1 MLRRLLKIKDFS
13 KKKPYPL
20 RLKDIYLSGQNKDL
34 LLQSKFLYDELPI
47 RLSQRSIELES
58 LPDEILNNY
67 SLQKVYDLYINS
79 FERILNFNKPNN
91 YKDVDNFANILSDI
105 RKKHKNIELDIG
117 SAIQDFRID
126 NVNKYTKK
134 ERKIDHI
141 LNNFYMSRISIRF
154 LIGQHLSILNNK
166 SYGMIDNNCNPYL
179 ITQNAIET
187 ICSVTNY
194 DNEISYKIN
203 GNNNINLMYIS
214 SHLYY
219 IICEILKN
227 ATVAVYNSEKR
238 EKNIDITIN
247 NGIEDIII
255 KISDNG
261 NGIKREVLPIV
272 NSFLYTSSN
281 KNISKENIEKN
292 PVISGF
298 GHGLGLSK
306 IFSNYFG
313 GDIKIVS
320 SYGIG
325 TDIYIYIKK
334 INSNEKIII

>member
-1 MLRRLLKIKDFS
+1 
-13 KKKPYPL
+13 
-20 RLKDIYLSGQNKDL
+20 
-34 LLQSKFLYDELPI
+34 
-47 RLSQRSIELES
+47 
-58 LPDEILNNY
+58 
-67 SLQKVYDLYINS
+67 
-79 FERILNFNKPNN
+79 
-91 YKDVDNFANILSDI
+91 
-105 RKKHKNIELDIG
+105 
-117 SAIQDFRID
+117 
-126 NVNKYTKK
+126 
-134 ERKIDHI
+134 
-141 LNNFYMSRISIRF
+141 MSRISIRF
-154 LIGQHLSILNNK
+154 LIGQHLSIINNK
-166 SYGMIDNNCNPYL
+166 NYGMIDNNCNPYK

-187 ICSVTNY
+187 VCSHTNY
-194 DNEISYKIN
+194 DNNIKYNIY

-219 IICEILKN
+219 IILEILKN
-227 ATVAVYNSEKR
+227 ATVAVYNSEKKD
-238 EKNIDITIN
+238 KNIDITIN
-247 NGIEDIII
+247 DGIEDIII

-261 NGIKREVLPIV
+261 NGIKREVLPLV
-272 NSFLYTSSN
+272 YSFLYTSSD
-281 KNISKENIEKN
+281 KDISKENIERN